1 MSIDDDWRRLKHIR
15 FISWGDS
22 KGIFWNKWHIN
33 LRRRGRV
40 FCNKRIWI
48 RNGCWTYS
56 HGIDWFW
63 PWKVGGYFNQVSIRK
78 SNKQLLVHK
87 KNQHVTQVQCL
98 NGLKTVLDDMP
109 RQCALL
115 HYAQDSASESSELS
129 IRKSNMVTASAG
141 VVCEF
146 PKHQEEQQPT
156 NEEQD

>member
-1 MSIDDDWRRLKHIR
+1 M
-15 FISWGDS
+15 
-22 KGIFWNKWHIN
+22 
-33 LRRRGRV
+33 
-40 FCNKRIWI
+40 
-48 RNGCWTYS
+48 
-56 HGIDWFW
+56 
-63 PWKVGGYFNQVSIRK
+63 GGYFNQVSIRK

-87 KNQHVTQVQCL
+87 KIQHVSQVQCL